1 MKQKNNNSPGSEGE
15 NTSPVSYGQSY
26 EDMMH
31 DPAGRIINKT
41 FNIRAEFGMNS
52 TEYRRAKD
60 RLGDDLYRLG
70 YVYVPIRHARYSI
83 GCIGDTILM
92 KLPLNKRGILKALAG
107 KWVRILHLNSGG
119 LTMHCMAGYVH
130 VPEEIE
136 KKLVPRP

>member
-1 MKQKNNNSPGSEGE
+1 MKQKNNNSPESEDK

-26 EDMMH
+26 EDLMH
-31 DPAGRIINKT
+31 DPAGQIINKT

-83 GCIGDTILM
+83 SCIGDTILM

-119 LTMHCMAGYVH
+119 LTMHCMAGYVQ
-130 VPEEIE
+130 VSEEIE

>member
-1 MKQKNNNSPGSEGE
+1 MKPKNKNSTGSDSKS
-15 NTSPVSYGQSY
+15 TSPVSYGQSY
-26 EDMMH
+26 EDLAN
-31 DPAGRIINKT
+31 DPAGQIINKT
-41 FNIRAEFGMNS
+41 FNVRAEFGMNS

-60 RLGDDLYRLG
+60 RLGDDLFRLG

-92 KLPLNKRGILKALAG
+92 KLPPNKRGILKALAG

-130 VPEEIE
+130 VPEEME
-136 KKLVPRP
+136 KKLVLRP